1 MSKAGIFLR
10 VLIVV
15 LAAGFGIF
23 LVIYANGYLAVSK
36 SVLNVDKALIE
47 VDLDSQGVAHI
58 QEHEFYTFKKA
69 YHGLAPYMMLP
80 KGVQLENFKVS
91 VEGAKILKKTGRVT
105 PQGFDLRIYLN
116 KGYNVPKP
124 GGDKVAMNL
133 SYDVYNAFQNGKD
146 FSQFFH
152 KFWGDNTPSWVHNL
166 TVVYKFDPKFNVK
179 NVFVHPMD
187 VPHVISHSGNEY
199 TITYVN
205 LPPNAYAEARFIF
218 PKTKTLYASTLDKS
232 YSDILKIENSYVS
245 RAKMIWITW
254 MILLALAAVI
264 PFASFYFF
272 GREPQVE
279 LHSEYERDPP
289 YDDPPAVVN
298 SIVKRIVSDPDGDAF
313 AATILSL
320 VEKGYLEFAGKSAFK
335 ISEGKKPLD
344 ESENLLLKLVI
355 KPYAIEGIFDP
366 ESLRDSMKGNV
377 SFSKEFLSAY
387 NNWKNQI
394 SLEVEGRNYIV
405 TYGNT
410 LAKLLAVGVLIVIPL
425 TFLAYVISTKAYPM
439 IAQYSAWFA
448 FADWTIAWIMLVL
461 PKDIFGK
468 WTKNG
473 REYYLRWKNFEKYLT
488 DYSLIKEKPPESVVL
503 WDKYLIYGTA
513 LGVAKKVT
521 RAIKEVDPKI
531 VESSP
536 LYPAWIDM
544 YWYSSV
550 YRLPMYAT
558 TNSVQSKGGSS
569 GGFGGGVGGG
579 FGGGGRGGF

>member
-1 MSKAGIFLR
+1 MNKVGIFLR

-23 LVIYANGYLAVSK
+23 LVMYANGYLAVSK

-47 VDLDSQGVAHI
+47 VDLDPQGVAHI

-91 VEGAKILKKTGRVT
+91 VKGAKILKKTGSVT
-105 PQGFDLRIYLN
+105 SRGFDLRIYLN
-116 KGYNVPKP
+116 GGYNVPKA
-124 GGDKVAMNL
+124 GGDKVEMNL
-133 SYDVYNAFQNGKD
+133 SYDVYNAFQNGEG

-166 TVVYKFDPKFNVK
+166 TVVYKFPSNFKVK
-179 NVFVHPMD
+179 NVFVHPID
-187 VPHVISHSGNEY
+187 VPHVVSHDKNEY
-199 TITYVN
+199 VITYVN
-205 LPPNAYAEARFIF
+205 FPPEAYAEARFIF
-218 PKTKTLYASTLDKS
+218 PETKTLYASTLNKN

-245 RAKMIWITW
+245 NARITWITW
-254 MILLALAAVI
+254 MVLLALAGVI

-272 GREPQVE
+272 GREPKVR
-279 LHSEYERDPP
+279 LNSEYERDLP

-320 VEKGYLEFAGKSAFK
+320 VEKGYLEFAGKSTFK

-355 KPYAIEGIFDP
+355 KPYSTEGIFDP
-366 ESLRDSMKGNV
+366 ESLRDSMKGNIV
-377 SFSKEFLSAY
+377 FSKEFLSAY
-387 NNWKNQI
+387 TNWKNQVY
-394 SLEVEGRNYIV
+394 SEVEKRNYIV
-405 TYGNT
+405 TSGNT
-410 LAKLLAVGVLIVIPL
+410 IAKILAIFALIVIPL
-425 TFLAYVISTKAYPM
+425 SFLAYIVSTKAYPM

-448 FADWTIAWIMLVL
+448 FADWTVAWIMLVL

-488 DYSLIKEKPPESVVL
+488 DYSLIKEKPPESVAL

-544 YWYSSV
+544 YWYSSM
-550 YRLPMYAT
+550 YRLPMYAA
-558 TNSVQSKGGSS
+558 TNSVQSNNGSS